1 MDIDPREIR
10 QRFTELSDDALL
22 AVERDH
28 LTEIAQEIY
37 DEELDERGLLTT
49 PAEEDE
55 DAPAPDPNFQQEEMV
70 HVATFLDYNDAQMA
84 VNLLRGAEI
93 PVNLENE
100 MGAAFSGVGALR
112 LMVPASLVEQAEE
125 ILDTE
130 ISDEDLAAQAEAAG
144 EPGESSDDETEPR
157 M

>member
-1 MDIDPREIR
+1 LDIDPREIR
-10 QRFTELSDDALL
+10 QRFSELSDDALL
-22 AVERDH
+22 AVERDQ
-28 LTEIAQEIY
+28 LTEIGQEIY
-37 DEELDERGLLTT
+37 DDELDERGLLTE

-55 DAPAPDPNFQQEEMV
+55 TAPAPDPNFTQEQQV

-93 PVNLENE
+93 PVNLESE
-100 MGAAFSGVGALR
+100 IGAAFSGVGALR

-130 ISDEDLAAQAEAAG
+130 ISDEELAAQAEAAG
-144 EPGESSDDETEPR
+144 EPGEPSDDETEL
-157 M
+157 